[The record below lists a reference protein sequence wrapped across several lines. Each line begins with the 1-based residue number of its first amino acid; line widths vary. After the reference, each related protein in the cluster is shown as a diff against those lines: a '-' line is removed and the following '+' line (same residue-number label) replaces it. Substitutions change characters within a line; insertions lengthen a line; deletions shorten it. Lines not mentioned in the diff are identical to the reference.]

1 MGWYRSTE
9 VSMDNQLKGYDDDD
23 GWLYYNLTDGVAASA
38 TLR

>member
-23 GWLYYNLTDGVAASA
+23 DGCCII
-38 TLR
+38 T